1 LPEGKHPL
9 RLGVL
14 FSGGKDSAF
23 AAWRAMGKEEVACL
37 ITVLPSNPE
46 SYLFHTP
53 NLHLTALQAEAAG
66 LPLISVPS
74 AGVEEEEVADLSR
87 AVSLT
92 VEEHGIEGVVTGAIR
107 SVYQATRVQRVC
119 HSLGLWCVNP
129 LWQRDE
135 EEYLEV
141 VVSSGFRFLVSGV
154 SAAPL
159 GEEWL
164 GREVDRAALGE
175 LKALARRFRMNP
187 AGEGG
192 EYETL
197 VLDAPFFTKRIEV
210 LAASREYHGDHGIY
224 RISDARLVAK

>member
-1 LPEGKHPL
+1 M

-23 AAWRAMGKEEVACL
+23 AAGLAMEKEEVACL

-66 LPLISVPS
+66 LPLVSVVS
-74 AGVEEEEVADLSR
+74 AGIEEEEVADLSR
-87 AVSLT
+87 AVSLA
-92 VEEHGIEGVVTGAIR
+92 VEEHGVEGVVTGAIR